1 MTVRELIEELEEFD
15 GDMEV
20 VFKPSNSNYVDS
32 IREMPIEREI
42 SSFYGEDRKAVV
54 ILSDGQTGAV

>member
-1 MTVRELIEELEEFD
+1 MTVRELIEELEEFG

-20 VFKPSNSNYVDS
+20 VFEPSNSHYVDS
-32 IREMPIEREI
+32 IRETLIEREI

-54 ILSDGQTGAV
+54 IVSDGQTGTL